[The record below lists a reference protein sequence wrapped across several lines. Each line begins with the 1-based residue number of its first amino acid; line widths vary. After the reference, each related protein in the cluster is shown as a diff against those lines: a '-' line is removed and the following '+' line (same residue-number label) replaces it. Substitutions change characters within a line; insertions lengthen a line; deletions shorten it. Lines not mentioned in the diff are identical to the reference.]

1 MRVIQWA
8 GQAGGQAGRVSSEPD
23 RDLGTRELN
32 TSNNYVS
39 TILKMSLGYHQ
50 KRLNGLAKVGGRSAG
65 VVVVLLNL
73 ASAKEEEEA

>member
-8 GQAGGQAGRVSSEPD
+8 GQAGGKAGRVSSESD

-32 TSNNYVS
+32 TSKNYVS
-39 TILKMSLGYHQ
+39 TILKASLGYRQ

-65 VVVVLLNL
+65 VVAVLLNL